1 MTDSVPTSV
10 VEKLITTVVELTKQV
25 TSMPHTISSSMSNDI
40 DKVTTALTKVA
51 DRMNM
56 PPRNEELEALLKELK
71 ITTSNTNQAIKSTMR
86 TIKIITGLFGLA
98 ILVANIVM
106 YFGNM
111 VDNRVPHND
120 NVRIEKQIE
129 ELKGLIEKNHGNP

>member
-98 ILVANIVM
+98 ILVASIVM
-106 YFGNM
+106 YFGNV

-120 NVRIEKQIE
+120 NMRIEKQIE